1 MSAHELQ
8 NLAKFAEM
16 LGWKVHDRRHGGFE
30 LISPSVHGKQ
40 IIVLPGG
47 GQANESRMLGW
58 IRKILRYGDLK
69 GKSIEQIAQEVTY
82 NLAGKIR
89 LAAATNAPDM
99 GDELTPEELPAE
111 KAPVEEV
118 PTLAPALTIV
128 DERPWLAHNGI
139 GSRGIGMSY
148 ESQAVVERLWS
159 NGHIDYRCV
168 GCDYFRD
175 VPRSV
180 KSHYGARSG
189 RDENH
194 PKIDMA
200 QRGPFVED
208 PSYTE
213 PAWHKSVEEPVH
225 RLRKELQKAL
235 AEVWEQIA
243 SNQYERLDLATV
255 LAEVMV
261 RNRREAGQEAEPV
274 APTPLT
280 PEEKIRRIQIL
291 LGDEDRI
298 TKLEETVRKST
309 HELEESQR
317 AVEEMR
323 VKWTTL
329 RSLMD
334 D

>member
-1 MSAHELQ
+1 
-8 NLAKFAEM
+8 
-16 LGWKVHDRRHGGFE
+16 
-30 LISPSVHGKQ
+30 
-40 IIVLPGG
+40 
-47 GQANESRMLGW
+47 
-58 IRKILRYGDLK
+58 
-69 GKSIEQIAQEVTY
+69 
-82 NLAGKIR
+82 
-89 LAAATNAPDM
+89 
-99 GDELTPEELPAE
+99 
-111 KAPVEEV
+111 
-118 PTLAPALTIV
+118 
-128 DERPWLAHNGI
+128 
-139 GSRGIGMSY
+139 
-148 ESQAVVERLWS
+148 
-159 NGHIDYRCV
+159 
-168 GCDYFRD
+168 
-175 VPRSV
+175 
-180 KSHYGARSG
+180 
-189 RDENH
+189 
-194 PKIDMA
+194 
-200 QRGPFVED
+200 
-208 PSYTE
+208 
-213 PAWHKSVEEPVH
+213 VEEPVH